1 MIKKIIN
8 RSPIKSKKI
17 YFKKGK
23 NIISEN
29 INIFKKK
36 YNVHRVIRLLNPDFK
51 LIKKNMNKFMHF
63 SIQNT
68 AHVAGQNC
76 LIVKIYK
83 KGYFNGRIYKQPI
96 FCNNNFILAKCLSAK
111 NNINYTDLKKKDFR
125 FCIELA
131 VLAKFK
137 KYKLISKP
145 SHERLRLSGK
155 KKVNELKDGFLMLL
169 CILAMFI
176 FRK

>member
-8 RSPIKSKKI
+8 RGARKSKKF

-23 NIISEN
+23 NIIFEN
-29 INIFKKK
+29 INTFKKK

-111 NNINYTDLKKKDFR
+111 NNINYTDLKKKDFKYSLSNIKNVYSLKKAIIR
-125 FCIELA
+125 RYKKSLSHLSNSKKLSLGIATTELEIIK
-131 VLAKFK
+131 KF
-137 KYKLISKP
+137 
-145 SHERLRLSGK
+145 
-155 KKVNELKDGFLMLL
+155 
-169 CILAMFI
+169 
-176 FRK
+176 

>member
-96 FCNNNFILAKCLSAK
+96 FYNNNFILAKCLSAK
-111 NNINYTDLKKKDFR
+111 NNINYTDLKKKDFKYSLSNIKNVYSLKKAIIR
-125 FCIELA
+125 RYKKSLSHLSNSKKLSLGIATTELEIIK
-131 VLAKFK
+131 KF
-137 KYKLISKP
+137 
-145 SHERLRLSGK
+145 
-155 KKVNELKDGFLMLL
+155 
-169 CILAMFI
+169 
-176 FRK
+176 